1 MLTLLSAAAAA
12 AAAAIKLSDRD
23 KKHCKEER
31 CS

>member
-1 MLTLLSAAAAA
+1 MLTLLSAAAA